1 MGYSNSPLVSYTQI
15 SPNKN
20 SPRNHAIDTITIHC
34 YVGQVSVESM
44 GNWFRQYNAECSC
57 NYGIGSDGRI
67 GLFVDE
73 QDRSWC
79 SSSESNDNRAITIEC
94 ASDMSA
100 PFAVNSNVYNSLI
113 TLLADICK
121 RNNIPEL
128 RWQANPDLIG
138 QVDKQNMTV
147 HKWFANKD
155 CPGEYLYSRHYD
167 IANRVNALLGKTED
181 KKTDSTTSN
190 AKIIWDFFKGA
201 GFNNFVCAGFLGN
214 LYAESNLNPR
224 NMENSFETKL
234 NFTDKTYTKA
244 VDNGTYNNFIND
256 KCGYGLAQW
265 TFHTRKKALLNYAK
279 QKNTSIGNIHTQLEF
294 LLDELSLHYKS
305 LLEKF
310 ETINSVES
318 ASNAILF
325 DFERPADCGLEV
337 QRKRKQ
343 YSEKFYK
350 QFVNKDIGT
359 FYRVQVGVFTYKNN
373 ADKLISKLKS
383 DGFDAIFVYTDGM
396 YKVQAGAFSKKEN
409 AETLLE
415 KLHEAGYKDA
425 FIKI

>member
-20 SPRNHAIDTITIHC
+20 NPRNHAIDTITIHC

-79 SSSESNDNRAITIEC
+79 SSSASNDNRAITIEC

-167 IANRVNALLGKTED
+167 IADRVNALLGKTNDEE
-181 KKTDSTTSN
+181 TDSTTLN

-201 GFNNFVCAGFLGN
+201 RFNDFVCAGFLGN
-214 LYAESNLNPR
+214 LYAESKLNPR
-224 NMENSFETKL
+224 NMENSFEKKL
-234 NFTDKTYTKA
+234 NLTDDTYTKA
-244 VDNGTYNNFIND
+244 VDNGTYQNFVTD

-265 TFHTRKKALLNYAK
+265 TFHTRKEALLNYAK

-294 LLDELSLHYKS
+294 LLNELSLHYKP

-310 ETINSVES
+310 TTIDSVES

-325 DFERPADCGLEV
+325 DFERPADCGVEV

-350 QFVNKDIGT
+350 QFINKETGT
-359 FYRVQVGVFTYKNN
+359 FYRVQVGVFTYKDN
-373 ADKLISKLKS
+373 ADKLISRLKS
-383 DGFDAIFVYTDGM
+383 DGFDAIFVYAGGM
-396 YKVQAGAFSKKEN
+396 YKVQAGAFSKKKN